1 MMKNQLVNKFNKR
14 TIVFSGIA
22 IFILMVIILDTL
34 FLSPLFHSIRKLD
47 DTLSMKSNLLEKYR
61 SILGKKE
68 LYEKTLEELESSYST
83 LEKFFFLSKTE
94 DLAQANLQEFIK
106 SVARKNGILVSRS
119 SSKKGKVITDKPSLM
134 LIHAK
139 VEIND
144 VDKMAKIQSFLYNIE
159 YENEKLIF
167 VDELKLRSSG
177 FDISIGVSAT
187 ITLST
192 IAKLE
197 TKA

>member
-1 MMKNQLVNKFNKR
+1 M
-14 TIVFSGIA
+14 
-22 IFILMVIILDTL
+22 
-34 FLSPLFHSIRKLD
+34 
-47 DTLSMKSNLLEKYR
+47 
-61 SILGKKE
+61 
-68 LYEKTLEELESSYST
+68 
-83 LEKFFFLSKTE
+83 
-94 DLAQANLQEFIK
+94 QEFIK